1 MKLIVGVLIFFILI
15 ESAQAGPFFF
25 RRSGGNR
32 TYSQGHYSQGQSQYG
47 SSSGRTHAGG
57 SYSDCYDYVRRTGG
71 VGKAVSNSI
80 QSARPGDVLHM
91 QGFNWGG
98 THGSNHWARVESV
111 DGNGNVTISHSN
123 MNGYHG
129 KVVETHPASSFR
141 GSVTV
146 HR

>member
-1 MKLIVGVLIFFILI
+1 MKILVGIIALFVIS
-15 ESAQAGPFFF
+15 ESAHAGRWF
-25 RRSGGNR
+25 RRGGNSNHQN
-32 TYSQGHYSQGQSQYG
+32 YSYQPQTHYG
-47 SSSGRTHAGG
+47 SSTGRTHAGG

-71 VGKAVSNSI
+71 IGRAIGNSLHLC
-80 QSARPGDVLHM
+80 RPGDVLHM

-111 DGNGNVTISHSN
+111 DGNGNITISHSN
-123 MNGYHG
+123 MNGYRG
-129 KVVETHPASSFR
+129 KVVETHPAGSFR